1 MHEEQPRKQSWGG
14 WAIAIIIGVL
24 VLALLCGGGGMMGW
38 GMMGP
43 GMMGRYGYSI
53 SPWWGLAMMLFMM
66 LFWVVILG
74 GGVLLVVWLLRQF
87 RLTKPGFQQG
97 PRPLEILQERYAKG
111 ELTKEQYEQ
120 MRQDITK

>member
-1 MHEEQPRKQSWGG
+1 MHDEENRNHSMGG
-14 WAIAIIIGVL
+14 WGMAIMIICAAFL
-24 VLALLCGGGGMMGW
+24 VLLLFSGGMMGW

-43 GMMGRYGYSI
+43 GMMGRYGYSV
-53 SPWWGLAMMLFMM
+53 SPWWSIART

-74 GGVLLVVWLLRQF
+74 GGVLWFLRLRQS
-87 RLTKPGFQQG
+87 RPIETGVQGG

-120 MRQDITK
+120 MRADLAEHP

>member
-24 VLALLCGGGGMMGW
+24 VLALLFGGGGMMGW